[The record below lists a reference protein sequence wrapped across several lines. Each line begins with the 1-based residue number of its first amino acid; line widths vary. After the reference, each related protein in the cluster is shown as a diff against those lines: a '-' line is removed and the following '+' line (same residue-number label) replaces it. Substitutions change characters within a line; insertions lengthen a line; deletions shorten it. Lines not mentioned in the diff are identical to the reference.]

1 MAEKPIETVLA
12 ELRVGMRLPKCRR
25 CGCMQGALM
34 TLSAL
39 PSEPLGAEGLAEVR
53 EWDAKMEPIRY
64 PCLGCEKCYPAD
76 ALNALREALPGLLMD
91 EPLCGLGDQRPDWP
105 PVPGEYFNLCRGEAC
120 TVAVSTLAS
129 PDLAQ
134 ALADEAPPELCIVG
148 KTETEN
154 IGLDKII
161 RNTVT
166 NPAIRHLILA
176 GREPKGH
183 QSGQTLL
190 ALSEIGVDET
200 MRVIGSGA
208 PHPFLRNV
216 TREEVEMFRSQVA
229 VVDMIGCEDASA
241 VLTKIREVGVLS
253 RSESPSCGCTS
264 CSSPPPAFEV
274 DLPPVIT
281 AEEPSAVG
289 MDPAGY
295 FVILTVLG
303 KRTLRVEHYDYQNRL
318 LHVVEG
324 KTARSLY
331 WTIIRLGWVSELL
344 HASYLGKELTR
355 AEQALEA
362 GSPFVQD
369 GATAPASD
377 THRREQG

>member
-1 MAEKPIETVLA
+1 MLERPMITALGEIRE
-12 ELRVGMRLPKCRR
+12 GMRLPKCHR
-25 CGCMQGALM
+25 CGCMQGALD
-34 TLSAL
+34 TLSGL
-39 PSEPLGAEGLAEVR
+39 PSEHAVPTAVR
-53 EWDAKMEPIRY
+53 PELEAWHAQMEAIRY

-76 ALNALREALPGLLMD
+76 ALNALHEALPGLSVV
-91 EPLCGLGDQRPDWP
+91 EQSCGLGDQRPDWP
-105 PVPGEYFNLCRGEAC
+105 PVPGEYFNLCRGDVC

-134 ALADEAPPELCIVG
+134 VLADEAPPELCIVG

-154 IGLDKII
+154 IGLDKVI

-176 GREPKGH
+176 GREPMGH
-183 QSGQTLL
+183 QSGKTLL
-190 ALSEIGVDET
+190 ALADRGVDES

-208 PHPFLRNV
+208 PRPFLRNV
-216 TREEVEMFRSQVA
+216 TREEVEAFRSQVT

-241 VLTKIREVGVLS
+241 VLTKIQEVGKVS
-253 RSESPSCGCTS
+253 PSASPSCGCMS
-264 CSSPPPAFEV
+264 CGTPPPALEV
-274 DLPPVIT
+274 DLPPVIK

-295 FVILTVLG
+295 FVILALLG
-303 KRTLRVEHYDYQNRL
+303 KGALRVEHYDYQNRL

-331 WTIIRLGWVSELL
+331 WTILRLGWVSELL
-344 HASYLGKELTR
+344 HAAYLGKELAR
-355 AEQALEA
+355 AEQALETS
-362 GSPFVQD
+362 SPFVQD
-369 GATAPASD
+369 GATK
-377 THRREQG
+377 